1 MRRMVEAVTVPCLIE
16 VASRR
21 RSSQCWKIS
30 FPVDLVKGT
39 HDRGSMPE
47 FDRVFVR
54 RKVDFI
60 ECTFVHLNVHRW
72 QGRRVKIVG
81 RAPVNLLIVAGV
93 SSSI

>member
-1 MRRMVEAVTVPCLIE
+1 
-16 VASRR
+16 
-21 RSSQCWKIS
+21 
-30 FPVDLVKGT
+30 
-39 HDRGSMPE
+39 MPE